1 MNKNMDCKEH
11 FSIRKLSVGAAS
23 VLIGISFMGL
33 TNPVAKADK
42 IDNSTQASSISS
54 QQINTEETNK
64 IQVNKE
70 TKIETNSNKSENT
83 VQTSETKVGTLKE
96 KELTTSQL
104 ETTNEVAP
112 SRTINNKFD
121 DGPWQ
126 GQTKTFTQTATKEA
140 DGSWTLPSHDFSK
153 DYPNYVLKFNL
164 AGIGQNGILSAST
177 LPAGSQGSGL
187 TLDVDWTYNV
197 AVRKVT
203 NQYFNQKGLYSDTTT
218 VTEYKPA
225 DYAVIGLPKAGY
237 HFAGI
242 TDNSGL
248 QKDLEMYLDA
258 NGQGYF
264 LTPYQDLNTTQNITV
279 NWVQNS
285 EYSRSVVLLD
295 TNGGKV
301 NVPVEQQKRYDYVFD
316 KNKNDYDFSVNLD
329 SLQFSIPAGYELI
342 DESKTKLNQ
351 LGAIYD
357 SKNKLWT
364 LPPLSTS
371 TDEDDPV
378 VDRVSLSVKLAD
390 NIPDKDKTDL
400 VINYL
405 DQNDKIITSKNVEC
419 TVGMYVNDVQINNWI
434 QQYKPVDY
442 AVLNNYTGSAVVLKN
457 RNNIINVP
465 VVKKETTANTVG
477 QWTASDENIHEN
489 TSGIYTSAY
498 EYNANFGTF
507 TMTP

>member
-153 DYPNYVLKFNL
+153 DYPNYVPKFNL

-203 NQYFNQKGLYSDTTT
+203 NQYFNQK
-218 VTEYKPA
+218 
-225 DYAVIGLPKAGY
+225 DYIR
-237 HFAGI
+237 I
-242 TDNSGL
+242 
-248 QKDLEMYLDA
+248 
-258 NGQGYF
+258 
-264 LTPYQDLNTTQNITV
+264 
-279 NWVQNS
+279 
-285 EYSRSVVLLD
+285 R
-295 TNGGKV
+295 
-301 NVPVEQQKRYDYVFD
+301 
-316 KNKNDYDFSVNLD
+316 
-329 SLQFSIPAGYELI
+329 
-342 DESKTKLNQ
+342 Q
-351 LGAIYD
+351 L
-357 SKNKLWT
+357 
-364 LPPLSTS
+364 
-371 TDEDDPV
+371 
-378 VDRVSLSVKLAD
+378 
-390 NIPDKDKTDL
+390 
-400 VINYL
+400 
-405 DQNDKIITSKNVEC
+405 
-419 TVGMYVNDVQINNWI
+419 
-434 QQYKPVDY
+434 
-442 AVLNNYTGSAVVLKN
+442 
-457 RNNIINVP
+457 
-465 VVKKETTANTVG
+465 
-477 QWTASDENIHEN
+477 
-489 TSGIYTSAY
+489 
-498 EYNANFGTF
+498 
-507 TMTP
+507 